1 MEIIDISR
9 GLFSAKPYP
18 GDPVPKRDIV
28 RRIEMGDEC
37 NLSGFYACCH
47 SATHMDAPLHFIE
60 DGDPVEKIDLVRC
73 IGPCMILEA
82 EGLLTGADID
92 RITPLPEKRIL
103 FKGGGKAF
111 LTQSAAFALAQAGA
125 LLVGTDAQSIGAPED
140 EAAPHREL
148 LGAGIPILEGL
159 DLSAAGPGVYR
170 LAALPL
176 LLDGAE
182 AAPVRAVL
190 LKDGGPKKEESA
202 Y

>member
-1 MEIIDISR
+1 MRILDISR
-9 GLFSAKPYP
+9 DLFSSKPYP

-28 RRIEMGDEC
+28 RRMDMGDEC

-47 SATHMDAPLHFIE
+47 SATHMDAPLHFLE
-60 DGDPVEKIDLVRC
+60 DGDPVEKVSLGRC
-73 IGPCMILEA
+73 VGPCAVVEA
-82 EGLLTGADID
+82 AGLLTGADID
-92 RITPLPEKRIL
+92 RMAPLPERRLL
-103 FKGGGKAF
+103 FKGDGKAF

-159 DLSAAGPGVYR
+159 DLSAVRPGLYR

-176 LLDGAE
+176 LLCGAE

-190 LKDGGPKKEESA
+190 LENGTDEEGKTG